1 MAPRPL
7 AFLGVRAFCALF
19 PGARVLKTSC
29 PNRTRVGL
37 TAALENSVVNLPSR
51 IGFVILCWASL
62 CCPAAAFEQIA
73 LRIGR
78 QLVQAEVAD
87 SVEERAIGLSGRA
100 SLRSNHGMLFVFEQP
115 TRPQFWM
122 RDTSL
127 ALDIAFIESPDRITE
142 IQPMRPGSERLHQ
155 PRKAVS
161 YALEMPH
168 GWYNK
173 HAIRPGA
180 RVSGLPLFSSTGL
193 VAPKAP

>member
-1 MAPRPL
+1 MR
-7 AFLGVRAFCALF
+7 AFLRPF
-19 PGARVLKTSC
+19 PWGARVKNVL
-29 PNRTRVGL
+29 PNRTRVGFI
-37 TAALENSVVNLPSR
+37 AVLENSVVSLPNR
-51 IGFVILCWASL
+51 IGFVLLCWASL

-73 LRIGR
+73 LRIGK

-115 TRPQFWM
+115 ARPQFWM

-180 RVSGLPLFSSTGL
+180 RVGGLQLFSSAGS